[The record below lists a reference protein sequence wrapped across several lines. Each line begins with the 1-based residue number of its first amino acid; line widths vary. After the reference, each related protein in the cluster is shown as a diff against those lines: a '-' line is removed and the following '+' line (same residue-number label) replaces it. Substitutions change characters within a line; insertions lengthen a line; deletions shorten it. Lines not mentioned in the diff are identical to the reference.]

1 MSINPDA
8 TAGVYHLANIAPA
21 ETGRSETRRQQ
32 ILEAALECFRIH
44 GFHAASMSIISKKAG
59 MSVGHIYHYFENK
72 EAIIGAIVEQ
82 DIDNVSTIFEEIGRE
97 GDILGT
103 MIARA
108 DYGCTTHTDPDAA
121 ALCMEMMAEAGRNP
135 KIADIVRR
143 ADQIKRGAVM
153 DLFRKGRALRNLPL
167 EDEDLNGRM
176 EILAA
181 LFEGLSS
188 RTVRH
193 PTLDRQATL
202 KALKQVLH
210 CLLEE

>member
-1 MSINPDA
+1 M
-8 TAGVYHLANIAPA
+8 ANIAPA

-32 ILEAALECFRIH
+32 ILQAALDCFRSH

-82 DIDNVSTIFEEIGRE
+82 DIDNASTIFEEIGRE
-97 GDILGT
+97 GDILGA

-108 DYGCTTHTDPDAA
+108 DYGCDSHTDPATA
-121 ALCMEMMAEAGRNP
+121 ALCMEILAEAGRNP

-143 ADQIKRGAVM
+143 ADQIKLGAVI
-153 DLFRKGRALRNLPL
+153 DLFRKGRALRNLQL
-167 EDEDLNGRM
+167 DDDNLNGRM
-176 EILAA
+176 EVLIA

-188 RTVRH
+188 RIVRH

>member
-1 MSINPDA
+1 MI
-8 TAGVYHLANIAPA
+8 NIAPA
-21 ETGRSETRRQQ
+21 ETARSETRRQQ
-32 ILEAALECFRIH
+32 ILEAALECFRLH
-44 GFHAASMSIISKKAG
+44 GFHGASMSIISRKAG

-82 DIDNVSTIFEEIGRE
+82 DIDDFSTLFEEISRE
-97 GDILGT
+97 GDVLGA

-108 DYGCTTHTDPDAA
+108 DNGCNSHTDPDTA
-121 ALCMEMMAEAGRNP
+121 ALSTEIVAEAGRNP

-143 ADQIKRGAVM
+143 ADQIKRRAVI
-153 DLFRKGRALRNLPL
+153 DLIRRGRAERNLPL
-167 EDEDLNGRM
+167 SEEDLDGRM

-202 KALKQVLH
+202 KALKHVLH